1 MVMDDLLFGPDDDQ
15 PGQDDAGEAPAAE
28 PWTILVVDDEPQVHA
43 MTSVL
48 LRDFEF
54 EGRPFQIVSALS
66 AAEAR
71 RVLTTR
77 PDFPVALIDVVM
89 EQEDAGLRL
98 VRHIREDLGNHR
110 MRIILRTGQPG
121 QAPEREVVV
130 GYDIN
135 DYKSKTELTAQK
147 LYTSLVSGLRAWRDI
162 VTIERQRQ
170 GLERILSASSR
181 LFATR
186 SMRALVEGM
195 VEQLARVVDHAEGA
209 VLACRP
215 ADRADRSGAL
225 TIIAGT
231 GRHAAHVGVS
241 ATDVLP
247 ADAVAAITDAFA
259 TEASRFGERRCVL
272 VFRTLEHGTTVFALE
287 RPEPYSLDEKR
298 LLEVFCQRM
307 SVGFDNVC
315 LYEDLV
321 TLNQTLERRVADRT
335 AELAANQRAL
345 ILAKE
350 RAELALERELQA
362 KHEQRQFLA
371 MVSHEFRTPLA
382 VIDSAAQLLTR
393 RAQTTDTGMLDRL
406 GAIRMGVQRLTMLID
421 SYLTDER
428 LQSGNMVP
436 DFGTVD
442 PRTLVRSTLEPF
454 LLAYPGHQ
462 FDTALDGL
470 PAALYGDGHLLG
482 LVLVNLIN
490 NAIKY
495 SESPARITVSG
506 GCDGVNLYLE
516 VADRGCGIPEN
527 ERTRVFD
534 RFFRGTNA
542 GGVPGTGIGLHT
554 VQQIVQLHGGSIRV
568 DSRVGQG
575 TAFRV
580 LLPLATE

>member
-1 MVMDDLLFGPDDDQ
+1 MDDLLFGPDDDQ
-15 PGQDDAGEAPAAE
+15 PDESPAAE

-43 MTSVL
+43 MTRVL

-54 EGRPFQIVSALS
+54 DGRPFAIVSAMS

-71 RVLTTR
+71 RVLATR
-77 PDFPVALIDVVM
+77 PEFPVALIDVVM
-89 EQEDAGLRL
+89 EHEDAGLRL
-98 VRHIREDLGNHR
+98 VRHIREDLRNHR

-181 LFATR
+181 LFGTR

-195 VEQLARVVDHAEGA
+195 VEQLVRVVDHTEGA
-209 VLACRP
+209 ILACRP
-215 ADRADRSGAL
+215 ADRADRAGAL
-225 TIIAGT
+225 NIIAGT
-231 GRHAAHVGVS
+231 GRYAASVGVP
-241 ATDVLP
+241 ATDILP
-247 ADAVAAITDAFA
+247 ADAVAAIADAFA
-259 TEASRFGERRCVL
+259 TGTSRFGERRCIL

-287 RPEPYSLDEKR
+287 RPEPYGGDEQR
-298 LLEVFCQRM
+298 LLEVFCTRM
-307 SVGFDNVC
+307 AVGFDNVC
-315 LYEDLV
+315 LYEDLT

-350 RAELALERELQA
+350 RAELALERELSA

-393 RAQTTDTGMLDRL
+393 RAQTTDSGMLERL

-428 LQSGNMVP
+428 LQSGTMVP
-436 DFGTVD
+436 DFGPVD
-442 PRTLVRSTLEPF
+442 PRSLVHATLEPF
-454 LLAYPGHQ
+454 LLAYPGHR

-470 PAALYGDGHLLG
+470 PPTLHGDGHLLG
-482 LVLVNLIN
+482 LVLVNLVN

-495 SESPARITVSG
+495 SPSPARITVSG

-534 RFFRGTNA
+534 RFFRGSNA
-542 GGVPGTGIGLHT
+542 SSVPGTGIGLHT
-554 VQQIVQLHGGSIRV
+554 VQQIVQLHGGTVRV
-568 DSRVGQG
+568 DSRVGEG